1 MRVCS
6 SLQAEN
12 VRHARKNHEK
22 TETGAN
28 YIPRNCNFFLPF
40 QRISFKGQ
48 NQKHDNHGLWSQE
61 RRSPDTVG
69 GSGAW
74 LQKCSLDIAPCVLD
88 NHVCMINGS
97 SSFNFSHSRILMDLV
112 LNQRSQNQGTWKNKK
127 TEKLVVTGISFTQG
141 GFISSTFFKK

>member
-74 LQKCSLDIAPCVLD
+74 LQKCSLDIAPCVHDKWFIFLQFLSFQ
-88 NHVCMINGS
+88 NINGS
-97 SSFNFSHSRILMDLV
+97 GSQPAFTEPRDLKKQKNRETSSNWYLIYTRGFYLV
-112 LNQRSQNQGTWKNKK
+112 H
-127 TEKLVVTGISFTQG
+127 VF
-141 GFISSTFFKK
+141 